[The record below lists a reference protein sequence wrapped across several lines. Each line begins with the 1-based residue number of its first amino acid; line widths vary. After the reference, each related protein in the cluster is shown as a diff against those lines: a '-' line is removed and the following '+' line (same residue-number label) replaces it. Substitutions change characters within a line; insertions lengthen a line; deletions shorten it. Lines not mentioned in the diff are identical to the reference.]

1 MEDMFFM
8 VLCFFIACGIVIFG
22 IIIDKETF
30 KKQRVNSLLFSLLT
44 PFPIVLSFSF
54 YLFKIFSIGVGAAI
68 LYSIFYD
75 VYSYFRL

>member
-1 MEDMFFM
+1 MEDIFFM
-8 VLCFFIACGIVIFG
+8 VLCFFIACGIIIFG

-54 YLFKIFSIGVGAAI
+54 YLFKIFSIGVGVAI

-75 VYSYFRL
+75 VYSYFGL

>member
-1 MEDMFFM
+1 MEDIFFM
-8 VLCFFIACGIVIFG
+8 VLCFFIACGIIIFG

-54 YLFKIFSIGVGAAI
+54 YLFKIFSISVGAAI

-75 VYSYFRL
+75 VYSYFWL

>member
-1 MEDMFFM
+1 MEDIFFM
-8 VLCFFIACGIVIFG
+8 VLCFFIACGIIIFG

-30 KKQRVNSLLFSLLT
+30 KKRVNSLLFSLLT

-54 YLFKIFSIGVGAAI
+54 YLFKIFSIGVGVAI

-75 VYSYFRL
+75 VYSYFGL

>member
-1 MEDMFFM
+1 MEDIFFM
-8 VLCFFIACGIVIFG
+8 VLCFFIACGIIIFG

-44 PFPIVLSFSF
+44 LFPIVLSFSF
-54 YLFKIFSIGVGAAI
+54 YLFKIFSIGVGVAI

-75 VYSYFRL
+75 VYSYFGL

>member
-1 MEDMFFM
+1 MEDIFFM
-8 VLCFFIACGIVIFG
+8 VLCFFIACGIIIFG
-22 IIIDKETF
+22 IIIDKETL

-54 YLFKIFSIGVGAAI
+54 YLFKIFSIGVGVAI

-75 VYSYFRL
+75 VYSYFGL

>member
-1 MEDMFFM
+1 MEDIFFM
-8 VLCFFIACGIVIFG
+8 VLCFFIACG

-44 PFPIVLSFSF
+44 PFPILLSFSF

-75 VYSYFRL
+75 VYSYFG